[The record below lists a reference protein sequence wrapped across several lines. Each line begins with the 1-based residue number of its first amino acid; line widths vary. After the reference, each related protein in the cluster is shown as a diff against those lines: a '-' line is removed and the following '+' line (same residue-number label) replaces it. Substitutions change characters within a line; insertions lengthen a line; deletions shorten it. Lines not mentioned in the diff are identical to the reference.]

1 MGEAKRRK
9 SAGGAPLRRLV
20 APPSLPA
27 IGTLVVPAGIGLPD
41 AAAAA
46 QALATAETI
55 RGRVRASLAA
65 ASAAGTVAAMLEA
78 VEAVC
83 AAAAYE
89 DEARGLLAAQ
99 EVQRAEMDRVE
110 CRRGGTFCCH
120 LRVKVT
126 PLEAVRLFGAMRRG
140 AIPDRSAA
148 VLRRD
153 RTVGRS
159 VAGSAA
165 GRQPHLA
172 AAALHRLSDRRVG
185 GAQGSRTGG
194 ASRRSRNRARGSARR

>member
-83 AAAAYE
+83 AAAAAYE

-99 EVQRAEMDRVE
+99 EVQCAEMDRVE

-153 RTVGRS
+153 RTVGRP
-159 VAGSAA
+159 VRG
-165 GRQPHLA
+165 
-172 AAALHRLSDRRVG
+172 RVG
-185 GAQGSRTGG
+185 GGST
-194 ASRRSRNRARGSARR
+194 ASPGRGCSPSAL